1 MSILKSIPR
10 RYLLLVVV
18 AAILLISG
26 ISIAASR
33 ISRASACV
41 DCAGDCRDN
50 RDKLIEK
57 CNELPDATRD
67 KCIER
72 ATKQYDK
79 CIERCNGGGD
89 APSPGGF

>member
-1 MSILKSIPR
+1 MSTLKSIPR

-26 ISIAASR
+26 IGLAASR
-33 ISRASACV
+33 RAHRSGRV

-50 RDKLIEK
+50 RDKMLAK
-57 CNELPDATRD
+57 CDELPDATRD
-67 KCIER
+67 KCKER
-72 ATKQYDK
+72 ANKQYDK
-79 CIERCNGGGD
+79 CVERCNGGGD